1 MRWDP
6 NSRIWPIL
14 TIPLAFFTVLLALS
28 LLNSDQRQTLL
39 VVTCCMLGIVPVIL
53 FHGYRKDQQQLD
65 QRSNALRET
74 EDRFRRFVALS
85 PMPVAR
91 LRGGQFQDWNRAW
104 EKLLGIDSTETLLKK
119 GVGDWFAP
127 GSRQEILDLIDDVE
141 NRRRETAVCEQQL
154 VRQNGQ
160 RADLEIVLL
169 PSIAAGKP
177 AVQMIV
183 RDLTDRRRAEEA
195 LEQARRQAEDA
206 RATKSEFLS
215 NVSHELRTPMN
226 AILGM
231 SGLLLDTPLSQDQ
244 TQCIETIRG
253 SADHLLALVT
263 DILDL
268 SMIEAGQLQLENT
281 SFRLQKSIAEVVDL
295 LAQKA
300 QQKNLDLALICGL
313 GIPKT
318 VIGDA
323 GRIRHIVFHLVSNA
337 IKFTDR
343 GRILVTIEEERRV
356 ENRTLLRIAV
366 TDTGIGIAQDKLRH
380 LFEMF
385 TQVDGGTNRRYPG
398 IGLGL
403 ALSKRL
409 IDLMSGSI
417 GVISKPGL
425 GSTFHVSLPLLMDTS
440 AEENGDAPAEG
451 HADDSRLFR
460 GRRILL
466 VDDNLVN
473 RKLGARL
480 LERFGCRVDL
490 AGSGK
495 EAVQLADSLPYDA
508 IFMDC
513 QMPEMDGYEATNE
526 IRRRESGR
534 RRTPI
539 VAMTAQA
546 LTGDKEKCLA
556 SGMDHYVSKP
566 VNIDDIRNL
575 LHALSQY
582 PGGNVEP
589 GLHPN
594 VKAGA
599 PPASRA

>member
-1 MRWDP
+1 M
-6 NSRIWPIL
+6 
-14 TIPLAFFTVLLALS
+14 
-28 LLNSDQRQTLL
+28 L

-53 FHGYRKDQQQLD
+53 FHGYRKDQQQLE
-65 QRSNALRET
+65 QRTNALREA

-85 PMPVAR
+85 PIPVVR
-91 LRGGQFQDWNRAW
+91 LRGGQIQEWNRAW
-104 EKLLGIDSTETLLKK
+104 ERLVEADSTETLLKK
-119 GVGDWFAP
+119 GIEDWFTPA
-127 GSRQEILDLIDDVE
+127 SRQQLLELIEDVE
-141 NRRRETAVCEQQL
+141 KQRRETVVFEQQM
-154 VRQNGQ
+154 VRTNGR

-169 PSIAAGKP
+169 PAMSGGKP

-195 LEQARRQAEDA
+195 MEQARRQAEEA

-231 SGLLLDTPLSQDQ
+231 SGLLLDTQLSEEQE
-244 TQCIETIRG
+244 QCVETIRG

-268 SMIEAGQLQLENT
+268 SMIEAGQLQLENS
-281 SFRLQKSIAEVVDL
+281 SFRLQKSIAEVIDL
-295 LAQKA
+295 LSPKA

-313 GIPKT
+313 GVPNA
-318 VIGDA
+318 VIGDES
-323 GRIRHIVFHLVSNA
+323 RIRHIVFHLVNNA

-343 GRILVTIEEERRV
+343 GRILVSIEEERRV

-366 TDTGIGIAQDKLRH
+366 TDTGIGIAQDKLKC

-385 TQVDGGTNRRYPG
+385 TQVDGGTNRRYTG

-409 IDLMSGSI
+409 IDLMNGSI

-425 GSTFHVSLPLLMDTS
+425 GSTFHVSLPLPLDTS
-440 AEENGDAPAEG
+440 AEENTDIPAEAHG
-451 HADDSRLFR
+451 DDSKLFR

-466 VDDNLVN
+466 VDDNAVN
-473 RKLGARL
+473 QRLGAHL

-539 VAMTAQA
+539 IAMTAQA
-546 LTGDKEKCLA
+546 LSGDREKCLS
-556 SGMDHYVSKP
+556 SGMDHFISKP

-582 PGGNVEP
+582 PSPDSESGRRRSSAD
-589 GLHPN
+589 
-594 VKAGA
+594 AG
-599 PPASRA
+599 PPSALRT